1 MNKKRNSG
9 YYNTKDKNTGNRN
22 IGDFNTGHCNTGD
35 WNTGDFNTG
44 SCNTGNWNTGNYNTG
59 YLNTGI
65 PKITIF
71 NKETDLSMQDIVFP
85 EYFYRVNSLQ
95 WTYYQDMTSKE
106 KKDNPDAEIVGGYL
120 KKYTYHEAWRNAWD
134 SATDEDRK
142 LTLKLPNWDNE
153 IFKEI
158 TGIDVEKE
166 LSQEESCKHESCEGY
181 KYCPHCGEKL

>member
-106 KKDNPDAEIVGGYL
+106 KKDNPDAKVYDNARVYGEARVYEDAVVHLQNFLLLEYDI
-120 KKYTYHEAWRNAWD
+120 KYDQKLLFYHFLIIYI
-134 SATDEDRK
+134 SY
-142 LTLKLPNWDNE
+142 
-153 IFKEI
+153 
-158 TGIDVEKE
+158 
-166 LSQEESCKHESCEGY
+166 S
-181 KYCPHCGEKL
+181 